1 MPRRVHRLTPPPLP
15 PVFAR
20 IIHAAKHG
28 VAGETS
34 DRIGHGAA
42 LEELSAWALVNVPS
56 RGVLAP
62 RDDHAYRIIQ
72 AIAARHLGY
81 ADASQ
86 SFQRAIKVLGNAGHD
101 VESTANHLRSIGDD
115 AYYYAGLA
123 SGLALLTIE
132 RGEGWR

>member
-15 PVFAR
+15 PVFTR
-20 IIHAAKHG
+20 VIYAAKHG
-28 VAGETS
+28 VTGETS

-42 LEELSAWALVNVPS
+42 LEELSAWALVTVPV

-62 RDDHAYRIIQ
+62 REDYAYRTIQ
-72 AIAARHLGY
+72 AIATRHLGY

-86 SFQRAIKVLGNAGHD
+86 SFHRAIKVLGTVGHD
-101 VESTANHLRSIGDD
+101 LESTANHLRSIGDD

-123 SGLALLTIE
+123 SGMALMTIE
-132 RGEGWR
+132 RGE